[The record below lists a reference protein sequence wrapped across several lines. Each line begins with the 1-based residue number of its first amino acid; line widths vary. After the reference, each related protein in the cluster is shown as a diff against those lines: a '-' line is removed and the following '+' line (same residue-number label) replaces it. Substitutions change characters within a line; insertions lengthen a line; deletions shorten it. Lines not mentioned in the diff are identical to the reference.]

1 MVHVSLMF
9 ANFYDIERF
18 NVLYQELAK
27 GSEKRVKKQTKFL
40 TLQHETN
47 YKCYFNGSSSWF

>member
-27 GSEKRVKKQTKFL
+27 GSEKRV
-40 TLQHETN
+40 
-47 YKCYFNGSSSWF
+47 

>member
-1 MVHVSLMF
+1 MIFLSF

-27 GSEKRVKKQTKFL
+27 GSEKRV
-40 TLQHETN
+40 
-47 YKCYFNGSSSWF
+47 

>member
-40 TLQHETN
+40 TLQHESN
-47 YKCYFNGSSSWF
+47 YKYNFNDSSNQF